1 MSSHSLVNQ
10 FETILKNFCSD
21 HVVSTFYFYTICM
34 IQFWPLTIFCHIFI
48 IHLLMTEELLCD
60 YDTELELLASKNFW
74 WVYLSGLYRAKE
86 IMRWPFKD
94 LTARGIQGFLF
105 GTLSAPLILPAK
117 TSAPIPPSF
126 LFLLIHSFLWAFVN
140 TSFQRTSTKT
150 AKMVDQHGVIFVDLW
165 RRWPFFSVCT
175 FSCHNWAQDW

>member
-86 IMRWPFKD
+86 IMRWPFED

-105 GTLSAPLILPAK
+105 GTLSAPLILPAM

-140 TSFQRTSTKT
+140 MSFQRTSTKT
-150 AKMVDQHGVIFVDLW
+150 AKMVDRSTWCYFCRPLTQLAFL
-165 RRWPFFSVCT
+165 
-175 FSCHNWAQDW
+175 